1 MLLSIPLFYHKTPF
15 NARSSLFTNFEKGGI
30 INARIYKGEF
40 MVVIKFYE
48 EVDPSLLKY
57 SVIVAKHEGKTV
69 LCKHKERDTYE
80 LPGGHIEQ
88 GENSES
94 AAFRELFE
102 ETSITRKDIKLHRL
116 MDFSYPFDDCYVE
129 VYAGRLNKDVQVSG
143 DENDLYW
150 STLECDFF
158 DMSKYAGE
166 GNIGHILV
174 HINYNKDVILKIQ

>member
-1 MLLSIPLFYHKTPF
+1 MQGYNLIAVYNK
-15 NARSSLFTNFEKGGI
+15 NAD
-30 INARIYKGEF
+30 RILMCVRKKDPYKGLSNLVGGKIE
-40 MVVIKFYE
+40 KDE
-48 EVDPSLLKY
+48 E
-57 SVIVAKHEGKTV
+57 
-69 LCKHKERDTYE
+69 
-80 LPGGHIEQ
+80 
-88 GENSES
+88 SET
-94 AAFRELFE
+94 AAYRELFE

-174 HINYNKDVILKIQ
+174 HINYNKDVIFKNES

>member
-1 MLLSIPLFYHKTPF
+1 MQGYNLIAVYNKSDDRILMCVRKKDPYKGLSNLVGGKI
-15 NARSSLFTNFEKGGI
+15 EKG
-30 INARIYKGEF
+30 
-40 MVVIKFYE
+40 E
-48 EVDPSLLKY
+48 E
-57 SVIVAKHEGKTV
+57 
-69 LCKHKERDTYE
+69 
-80 LPGGHIEQ
+80 
-88 GENSES
+88 SE
-94 AAFRELFE
+94 AAAYRELFE
-102 ETSITRKDIKLHRL
+102 ETSITYEDIKLHRL

-174 HINYNKDVILKIQ
+174 HIDYNKDIILKD